1 MQNIATSTFNQPLT
15 FRLLFSLG
23 LLSAAIIAFQF
34 ALMQILS
41 IVQWYH
47 FAYMIISVA
56 LLGFGA
62 AATVLSIFR
71 RRLLKHLSILLPVL
85 MITSGL
91 AMSLVTE
98 LSQLSFFRFDSYLL
112 FADYTYIGK
121 LLLTYLLFFI
131 PFFPGALAIGLIFD
145 SYVSAIGKIYFS
157 NLFGSGIGGLLVP
170 ALIWFLF
177 PVQLP
182 AFISLL
188 PVIAGIMI
196 IPPYDKDRPI
206 QHQTKTL
213 LFNFAFIAFAI
224 GIFKMFFPPELQ
236 LSQFKDL
243 SKTLLLPD
251 AKIIINKTSP
261 YGLIQAVTSP
271 ALRYAPGLSL
281 TAQQTAN
288 VKAAIFI
295 NGDWHG
301 VVTGRSVPD
310 AEFILNYTSIALPY
324 KMAERKKVLVLQSG
338 TGIGVLHALSN
349 NAKKITAVDPNTVLQ
364 QIVKKDLAIKN
375 DSLFY
380 NPAVT
385 MNNIEPRSFLF
396 TDTAHYDVIS
406 LPVAGSFGG
415 SSGMYATHEQFL
427 LTKQAFIQMWH
438 RLNEGGAISITS
450 YIDYPSRN
458 PLKLTATLVEVLEQ
472 LNIAQPQNHIAALR
486 SWATIS
492 FVLTK
497 SALTKTEINNIRNFC
512 NELQFDPALLPGLAP
527 EERMVYH
534 QLQDS
539 SFFTNLDKLFSAER
553 KDLYRNYDFNIV
565 PATDNRPYFSQFI
578 RLTNLPHLAAFFGNR
593 SIPFFEIGYLLMAVT
608 LIQIALVSF
617 VLVLL
622 PLFKQGLKGKNKW
635 PMMLYFSGIGL
646 GYMFIEMV
654 FIQQFIL
661 YFGQPV
667 YAAAAVITSLLI
679 FSGCG
684 SYASGYFT
692 TRRKSLQLI
701 FAIIITCLMI
711 YSFTLPYLLH
721 QTMHTGLLSKA
732 LIVFALIAPLAF
744 CMGIPFPAGLKRVA
758 QPGTPQIAWAWGI
771 NGCVSVISAVLATM
785 LAIEGGFMLVMLLA
799 ALAYCLPLIVLLP
812 HYPLRL
818 RNG

>member
-1 MQNIATSTFNQPLT
+1 MIIERPIT
-15 FRLLFSLG
+15 FRLLFSVG

-34 ALMQILS
+34 ALMQVLS

-71 RRLLKHLSILLPVL
+71 HQLLKHLPILLPVL

-91 AMSLVTE
+91 VMSLVTE

-112 FADYTYIGK
+112 FADYSHIGK

-145 SYVSAIGKIYFS
+145 NYVSAIGKIYFS

-196 IPPYDKDRPI
+196 IPQHDKDRPV

-213 LFNFAFIAFAI
+213 LLNFAFIAFAI

-236 LSQFKDL
+236 PSQFKDL
-243 SKTLLLPD
+243 NKTLLLPD

-261 YGLIQAVTSP
+261 YGLIQAVSSP
-271 ALRYAPGLSL
+271 ALHYAPGLSL
-281 TAQQTAN
+281 TAQQTAAI
-288 VKAAIFI
+288 KAAIFI

-301 VVTGRSVPD
+301 VVTNRSVPD
-310 AEFILNYTSIALPY
+310 SSFILNYTSFALPY
-324 KMAERKKVLVLQSG
+324 KMAERKKALVLQSG

-349 NAKKITAVDPNTVLQ
+349 NAQKITAVDPNTVLQ

-380 NPAVT
+380 NPAV
-385 MNNIEPRSFLF
+385 MVYNIDPRSFLF

-472 LNIAQPQNHIAALR
+472 LNIAQPQNHIAAVR

-497 SALTKTEINNIRNFC
+497 SALTATEINNIRNFC
-512 NELQFDPALLPGLAP
+512 NELQFDPAILPHLAP
-527 EERMVYH
+527 EERTVYH

-539 SFFTNLDKLFSAER
+539 SFFINLDKLFSTER
-553 KDLYRNYDFNIV
+553 NNLYRNYDFNII

-578 RLTNLPHLAAFFGNR
+578 RLTNLPHLADYFGNR
-593 SIPFFEIGYLLMAVT
+593 SIPFFEIGYLLMFIT
-608 LIQIALVSF
+608 LVQIALVSF

-635 PMMLYFSGIGL
+635 RILLYFSGIGS

-654 FIQQFIL
+654 FIQQLIL
-661 YFGQPV
+661 YFTQPV

-684 SYASGYFT
+684 SYASGYFNAK
-692 TRRKSLQLI
+692 RKRLLI
-701 FAIIITCLMI
+701 VFTAIILLLLL
-711 YSFTLPYLLH
+711 YSFMLTPILQ
-721 QTMHTGLLSKA
+721 QTMHTTLLLKS
-732 LIVFALIAPLAF
+732 LIVFLLMAPLAF

-758 QPGTPQIAWAWGI
+758 QPNTPQVAWAWGI

-785 LAIEGGFMLVMLLA
+785 IAIEGGFMLVMLLA
-799 ALAYCLPLIVLLP
+799 ALGYCLPFWIIQTKRTSFSP
-812 HYPLRL
+812 
-818 RNG
+818 